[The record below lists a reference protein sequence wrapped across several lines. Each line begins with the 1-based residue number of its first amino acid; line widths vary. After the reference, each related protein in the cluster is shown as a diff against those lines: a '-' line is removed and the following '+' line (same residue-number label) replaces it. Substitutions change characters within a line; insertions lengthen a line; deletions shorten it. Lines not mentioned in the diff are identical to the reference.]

1 MTKNQ
6 KIQEIVDCFISNTKL
21 SLSLMEPENYPVDKF
36 DMLNLANPSWYLE
49 FLTETREPPFRTTTY
64 EEQRDKVYDDFTKGK
79 DSASAWVLATVV
91 IAATMYEEQR
101 AKDAITETLENVDCS
116 IFE

>member
-6 KIQEIVDCFISNTKL
+6 KIQEIVDCFISNTSL

-36 DMLNLANPSWYLE
+36 YMLNLANQDWYVE
-49 FLTETREPPFRTTTY
+49 FLTETRDPPFRTTL
-64 EEQRDKVYDDFTKGK
+64 EEHRDKVYDDFTKGK

-101 AKDAITETLENVDCS
+101 AKYASTENLENLDCS